1 MVPFWMLLTACT
13 ADPLAYEGVQVEEAW
28 MENVRLSTVA
38 LILGVVRGAGDLIV
52 VSPDGQRVE
61 GPVVIRGV
69 TAGLSVDMILTEFPL
84 GEVPLQL
91 PRGEVL
97 GEELLGRYRGTSA
110 SLVSGIGVET
120 HHLANEY
127 EVEIDQAFLALGVG
141 VMFGYE
147 AFTIHPG
154 EYAEDTGGS
163 SDTGDTG
170 DTGAP

>member
-1 MVPFWMLLTACT
+1 MLLAGCT
-13 ADPLAYEGVQVEEAW
+13 ADPLDYEGVPVQEAW

-38 LILGVVRGAGDLIV
+38 VILGVVRGAGDLIV
-52 VSPDGQRVE
+52 VGTQGQRIE

-69 TAGLSVDMILTEFPL
+69 TAGLSVDMIITEFPL

-91 PRGEVL
+91 PREEVL

-110 SLVSGIGVET
+110 SIVSGIGVET
-120 HHLANEY
+120 HHLKNEA

-141 VMFGYE
+141 IMFGYE

-154 EYAEDTGGS
+154 VEEE
-163 SDTGDTG
+163 DTGDTG
-170 DTGAP
+170 LDTGLDTGAQ